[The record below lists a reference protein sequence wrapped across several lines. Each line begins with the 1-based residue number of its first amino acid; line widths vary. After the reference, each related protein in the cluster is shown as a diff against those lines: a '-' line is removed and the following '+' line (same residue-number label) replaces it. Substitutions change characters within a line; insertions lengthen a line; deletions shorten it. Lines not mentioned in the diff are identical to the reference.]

1 MNICVVGAGV
11 VGLTTALEL
20 QREMRNANVT
30 VLADRFEQDT
40 CSDVAAG
47 LFRPGTSFSGPTEEI
62 TRHLSSGM
70 SDRCRLV
77 KEMVN
82 VTLLLP
88 ACSGGEGVKSEVGNR
103 TKPPNR
109 RAVTIDRISFAN
121 VLLHHHLVA
130 TYHDVPGRL
139 LAVAK

>member
-30 VLADRFEQDT
+30 ILSDRFEQDT

-62 TRHLSSGM
+62 TR
-70 SDRCRLV
+70 
-77 KEMVN
+77 
-82 VTLLLP
+82 
-88 ACSGGEGVKSEVGNR
+88 
-103 TKPPNR
+103 
-109 RAVTIDRISFAN
+109 
-121 VLLHHHLVA
+121 
-130 TYHDVPGRL
+130 
-139 LAVAK
+139 